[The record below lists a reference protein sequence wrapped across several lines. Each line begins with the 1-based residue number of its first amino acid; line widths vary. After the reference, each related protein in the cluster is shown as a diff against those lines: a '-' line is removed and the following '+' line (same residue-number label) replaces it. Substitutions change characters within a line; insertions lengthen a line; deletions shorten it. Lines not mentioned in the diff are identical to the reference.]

1 MASGKAGWTFNA
13 AGLNSSTVAKYGGTI
28 LGSADNIQ
36 AYRVE
41 GELLTKVQ
49 EVNLWE
55 DYKTVKGYT
64 PALLLKEEISALS
77 PNAAGIAHDLPGG
90 TGNEL
95 DRHGINQ
102 AIDCIEKQKNE
113 DISIIGGR
121 L

>member
-1 MASGKAGWTFNA
+1 
-13 AGLNSSTVAKYGGTI
+13 
-28 LGSADNIQ
+28 
-36 AYRVE
+36 
-41 GELLTKVQ
+41 
-49 EVNLWE
+49 
-55 DYKTVKGYT
+55 VKGYP

-102 AIDCIEKQKNE
+102 AIDCIEKQKDE
-113 DISIIGGR
+113 DISIIGSR